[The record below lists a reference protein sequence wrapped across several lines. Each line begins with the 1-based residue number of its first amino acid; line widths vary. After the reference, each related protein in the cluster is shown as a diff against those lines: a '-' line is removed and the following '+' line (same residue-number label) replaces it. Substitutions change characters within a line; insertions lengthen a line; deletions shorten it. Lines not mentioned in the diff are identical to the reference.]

1 MAPQKIRK
9 KLDVLLYHTSRS
21 IRYIFSKG
29 LEVTSLEFTR
39 AVTVNVVA
47 LSSYLEEQKSRTLI
61 HQFIEVALE
70 PILMIKKS
78 LIDVALRTNLLVMDF
93 GKNLTVND
101 FIISAKG
108 TGSQANTDND
118 HRLMQRRL
126 QN

>member
-1 MAPQKIRK
+1 VAPQKIRK

-29 LEVTSLEFTR
+29 LDVTSLEFTR

-93 GKNLTVND
+93 GKNLAVTD
-101 FIISAKG
+101 LIISAKG